1 MPDQHEQT
9 PLDRPQGDPFDLSA
23 GDPFGPHNLPYGV
36 FSLPTPDADPAPGAP
51 GPSPGS
57 GPSPAPGSGSS
68 SGAVD
73 GRRVGVRL
81 GDHVLDAGA
90 VAAALGSPYVSLL
103 ARPTLNP
110 LLAAGRTAWSDVR
123 RALTAWVTVPAYRE
137 TVRPLLHPL
146 SEVTLHLPFDVADY
160 VDFYASE
167 HHARNVGQIFRPDAE
182 DSLTPN
188 WKHLPI
194 GYHGRSGTVVVSGTD
209 IVRPRGQRKAPT
221 DPAPVFGPSVKLD
234 IEAEVG
240 FVVGAP
246 SERGTPVGLGE
257 FREHVFGL
265 CLLNDWSARDV
276 QAWEYVP
283 LGPFLGKSFA
293 TSVSAWITPLDA
305 LEGAR
310 VSPPERTH
318 PLLPYLDDSP
328 EASGEPGGH
337 EPDGYDLR
345 ISVAINGQV
354 VSEPPFATMYWTAAQ
369 QLAHM
374 TVNGASLRTGDLY
387 GSGTVSGPR
396 LDQRGSLLE
405 LTWNGRDPLPLDD
418 GPRTFLADKDEVTL
432 TAWAP
437 GPDGTRVGLG
447 EVRGRVVGGDV

>member
-1 MPDQHEQT
+1 MPPSEV
-9 PLDRPQGDPFDLSA
+9 PE

-36 FSLPTPDADPAPGAP
+36 FSRAG
-51 GPSPGS
+51 SPE
-57 GPSPAPGSGSS
+57 
-68 SGAVD
+68 
-73 GRRVGVRL
+73 RTVGVRL

-90 VAAALGSPYVSLL
+90 AARALGSPYAALL
-103 ARPTLNP
+103 AQPTLNP

-123 RALTAWVTVPAYRE
+123 RALTAWVTVPSHQE
-137 TVRPLLHPL
+137 TVEPFLHPL
-146 SEVTLHLPFDVADY
+146 SSVTLHLPFEVADY

-167 HHARNVGQIFRPDAE
+167 NHARNVGQIFRPDAA

-209 IVRPRGQRKAPT
+209 VVRPSGQRKAPT
-221 DPAPVFGPSVKLD
+221 DPAPVFGPSVRLD

-240 FVVGAP
+240 FVVGVP
-246 SERGTPVGLGE
+246 SGLGRPVALE
-257 FREHVFGL
+257 NFREHVFGL

-305 LEGAR
+305 LEDAR
-310 VSPPERTH
+310 VAPPERTH
-318 PLLPYLDDSP
+318 PLLPYLDDA
-328 EASGEPGGH
+328 EEEPGG
-337 EPDGYDLR
+337 YDVR
-345 ISVAINGQV
+345 ISVAINGHV
-354 VSEPPFATMYWTAAQ
+354 VSEPPFSTMYWTAAQ

-387 GSGTVSGPR
+387 GSGTVSGPEPE
-396 LDQRGSLLE
+396 QRGSLLE
-405 LTWNGRDPLPLDD
+405 LTWNGRDPLELPD
-418 GPRTFLADKDEVTL
+418 GKRTFLEDGDVVTMS
-432 TAWAP
+432 AWAP
-437 GPDGTRVGLG
+437 GAGGVRVGLG
-447 EVRGRVVGGDV
+447 EVTGRIVAG

>member
-1 MPDQHEQT
+1 MP
-9 PLDRPQGDPFDLSA
+9 PFDVPE

-36 FSLPTPDADPAPGAP
+36 FSTPS
-51 GPSPGS
+51 SP
-57 GPSPAPGSGSS
+57 
-68 SGAVD
+68 
-73 GRRVGVRL
+73 RTVGVRL

-90 VAAALGSPYVSLL
+90 AAGALGSPYADLL
-103 ARPTLNP
+103 ARPTLGP

-123 RALTAWVTVPAYRE
+123 RALTAWVTVPAHQE
-137 TVRPLLHPL
+137 VIADFLHPL
-146 SEVTLHLPFDVADY
+146 SSVELHLPFEVADY

-167 HHARNVGQIFRPDAE
+167 NHARNVGQIFRPDGAA
-182 DSLTPN
+182 LTPN

-209 IVRPRGQRKAPT
+209 VVRPSGQRKTPA
-221 DPAPVFGPSVKLD
+221 DAAPVFGPSVKLD

-240 FVVGAP
+240 FVVGVP
-246 SERGTPVGLGE
+246 SALGRPVGLGD

-305 LEGAR
+305 LEEAR
-310 VSPPERTH
+310 VAPPERTH
-318 PLLPYLDDSP
+318 ELLPYLDDTVP
-328 EASGEPGGH
+328 EVEPG
-337 EPDGYDLR
+337 GYDLR
-345 ISVAINGQV
+345 MSVAINGHE
-354 VSEPPFATMYWTAAQ
+354 VSRPPFATMYWTAAQ

-387 GSGTVSGPR
+387 GSGTVSGPAA
-396 LDQRGSLLE
+396 DERGSLLE
-405 LTWNGRDPLPLDD
+405 LTWNGRDVLELPD
-418 GPRTFLADKDEVTL
+418 GKRTFLEDGDVVTL
-432 TAWAP
+432 SAWAP
-437 GPDGTRVGLG
+437 GPGGARVGLG
-447 EVRGRVVGGDV
+447 DVVGRVVPGDR